1 MHPNP
6 AAPAA
11 RGLSLRR
18 ALALLAA
25 AVMLL
30 LPVPSPAEEAEADA
44 GLPAEM
50 LENAAAESC
59 FAAEGSEPYC
69 DEIQY
74 ISEYVS
80 IRLSS
85 VWYLHSDVY
94 VADIRIKDP
103 ACFRRGF
110 GGGRWNR
117 RAAKV
122 ETIAQQAGAVL
133 AMTGDNSCNLEYGMV
148 VTNGVLRRSN
158 SNRRRD
164 LLVMYRTG
172 EMTTFIAAGR
182 DMNALYGELK
192 EQIDDIWQ
200 VFLFGPALLDDEGN
214 ALTEFN
220 SSVKPANPR
229 SVIGYYGPGHYC
241 FVQVDGRGVASAL
254 TETKHTSTG
263 LTLAQLAQLMEAL
276 GCKAA
281 YNLDGGQ
288 SSMLWFAGRL
298 VSTPYKNGRKVDD
311 IVYIIDP
318 AVTPLPEE

>member
-1 MHPNP
+1 MRPNP
-6 AAPAA
+6 AVSQA
-11 RGLSLRR
+11 RGPFFRRVLS
-18 ALALLAA
+18 LLAA

-30 LPVPSPAEEAEADA
+30 LAVPSPAEEADTA
-44 GLPAEM
+44 LPEDM
-50 LENAAAESC
+50 LENAKAESS

-69 DEIQY
+69 DETQY
-74 ISEYVS
+74 ISESVS

-85 VWYLHSDVY
+85 AWYLHSDVY
-94 VADIRIKDP
+94 VADIRVRDP

-122 ETIAQQAGAVL
+122 ETIALEAGAVL

-148 VTNGVLRRSN
+148 VTNGVLRRSS
-158 SNRRRD
+158 SNRKRD
-164 LLVMYRTG
+164 LLVMYRNG
-172 EMTTFIAAGR
+172 EMATFIAAGR
-182 DMNALYGELK
+182 DMAALYAELK
-192 EQIDDIWQ
+192 EKIDDIWQ
-200 VFLFGPALLDDEGN
+200 VFLFGPALLDGEGK

-254 TETKHTSTG
+254 SETRHTSKG
-263 LTLAQLAQLMEAL
+263 LTLSQLAQLMEDL

-288 SSMLWFAGRL
+288 SSMLWFSGRL

-318 AVTPLPEE
+318 AVSPLPGEDQ